1 MIIKVKVR
9 IEEYGSHADSI
20 SLCKYHFVWC
30 RKYRHGMLELVR
42 DELAELF
49 EGIAERFGHEIV
61 SVEVEIA
68 PDHVQLFVEADSKW
82 SPAEIAKQ
90 FTGYSGRTILKGHPE
105 IKQRYFCGSGLW
117 KDGYDVGTTGGVS
130 EDVVRYIEE
139 KEKETDH

>member
-1 MIIKVKVR
+1 
-9 IEEYGSHADSI
+9 
-20 SLCKYHFVWC
+20 
-30 RKYRHGMLELVR
+30 MLELVR

-61 SVEVEIA
+61 EVEVEVEIA

-105 IKQRYFCGSGLW
+105 IKQRYFYRSGLW

>member
-1 MIIKVKVR
+1 
-9 IEEYGSHADSI
+9 
-20 SLCKYHFVWC
+20 
-30 RKYRHGMLELVR
+30 MLELVR

-49 EGIAERFGHEIV
+49 KGTAERFGHEIV

-68 PDHVQLFVEADSKW
+68 TDHVQLFVEADSKW

-117 KDGYDVGTTGGVS
+117 KDGYDVGTTGAVS
-130 EDVVRYIEE
+130 EDVVRRYIEE
-139 KEKETDH
+139 KETDH